1 MPIHRSRSAFL
12 TASVLECTPIVWKM
26 FARWRLICSAT
37 ALEVAA
43 YVSDH
48 VVLRYA
54 SW

>member
-1 MPIHRSRSAFL
+1 MTLPPDTSRDDLVLLERRCAERQRS
-12 TASVLECTPIVWKM
+12 
-26 FARWRLICSAT
+26 ICSAT